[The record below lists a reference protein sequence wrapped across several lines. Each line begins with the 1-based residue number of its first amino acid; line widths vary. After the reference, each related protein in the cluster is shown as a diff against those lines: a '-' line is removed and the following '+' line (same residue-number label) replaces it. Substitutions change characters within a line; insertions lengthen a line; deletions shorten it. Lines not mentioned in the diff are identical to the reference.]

1 MTPFD
6 WASLSLNGSELPPP
20 TVGGS
25 PLTSGGQVAPL
36 SGGGVAVDC
45 ASDTFAVTTVTNAAM
60 IGTTERKAT
69 LPDLRSVLVNVQS
82 PQAFPRDRHEGS
94 LLAPIFFGF
103 PSSPMG
109 SVEGSIFTGPMA
121 SCRTRRGIRILFG
134 GQAGLGT
141 VSSTLHRDDFGERG
155 LGASEGKTH
164 LPFEIDGAHVLL
176 VDDVLYTGRT
186 IRAVVNE
193 LFDYGRPTSVSP
205 AS

>member
-82 PQAFPRDRHEGS
+82 PLSVPTGSARGIAPCPDLLRLPVSPQRRRGSS
-94 LLAPIFFGF
+94 LLRLA
-103 PSSPMG
+103 
-109 SVEGSIFTGPMA
+109 
-121 SCRTRRGIRILFG
+121 
-134 GQAGLGT
+134 
-141 VSSTLHRDDFGERG
+141 
-155 LGASEGKTH
+155 
-164 LPFEIDGAHVLL
+164 
-176 VDDVLYTGRT
+176 
-186 IRAVVNE
+186 
-193 LFDYGRPTSVSP
+193 
-205 AS
+205 